1 MCDMMSDRSDT
12 CGLYVNDAS
21 EEINVKILTLS
32 DVMSVACLR
41 ANVAHHRMKQ
51 FVGNI

>member
-21 EEINVKILTLS
+21 EEINVKIPTMS
-32 DVMSVACLR
+32 DVMSVACLLV
-41 ANVAHHRMKQ
+41 NVAHHSM
-51 FVGNI
+51 NSL